1 MKKKY
6 ISPELHA
13 QLMQTEGLL
22 ALSLMD
28 GKKADDGDALVK
40 GAGDW
45 DDIWD
50 DEEEE

>member
-28 GKKADDGDALVK
+28 KKADDGDALVK